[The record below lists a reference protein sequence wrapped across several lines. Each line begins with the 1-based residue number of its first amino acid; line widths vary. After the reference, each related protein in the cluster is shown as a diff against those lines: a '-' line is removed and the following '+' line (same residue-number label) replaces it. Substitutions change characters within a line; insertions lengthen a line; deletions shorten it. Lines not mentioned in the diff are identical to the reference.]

1 MKTVWLKRGD
11 RYESVR
17 LLREYPEIG
26 AVKVLRV
33 GSPEPWTFKASEIVT
48 EKPLT
53 RRQREWIIKRQ
64 VREERETEQR
74 EQVKEVLFDG
84 KPKSIMEIV
93 DAVNAMPRA
102 MTRMEPAE
110 TRGWLDALVRRSPRH
125 SRNSSTRCVS
135 VRDGG
140 SFGSVVDTGCLVMVS
155 KIQGLRSDG
164 WEERLGASTGERQ
177 PFAL

>member
-1 MKTVWLKRGD
+1 MKTVWIKRGE

-53 RRQREWIIKRQ
+53 RLQRDWVIKRH
-64 VREERETEQR
+64 VREERETEQK
-74 EQVKEVLFDG
+74 EQVKDVLFDG

-102 MTRMEPAE
+102 MTRMEPARAWKIIRGFVQKNTHTAE
-110 TRGWLDALVRRSPRH
+110 LQVTTR
-125 SRNSSTRCVS
+125 SR
-135 VRDGG
+135 
-140 SFGSVVDTGCLVMVS
+140 
-155 KIQGLRSDG
+155 KHWIIQRI
-164 WEERLGASTGERQ
+164 A
-177 PFAL
+177 PKPI

>member
-17 LLREYPEIG
+17 LLREYPVVE

-33 GSPEPWTFKASEIVT
+33 VSPEPWTFKASEIVT

-53 RRQREWIIKRQ
+53 KRQREGIIKRQ
-64 VREERETEQR
+64 VREERETAQR
-74 EQVKEVLFDG
+74 EQVKDVLFDG

-102 MTRMEPAE
+102 MTRMEPDRAWKIFSDCVKNNTHTAE
-110 TRGWLDALVRRSPRH
+110 LQVTTRSRHHWIVQRISPKP
-125 SRNSSTRCVS
+125 
-135 VRDGG
+135 
-140 SFGSVVDTGCLVMVS
+140 L
-155 KIQGLRSDG
+155 
-164 WEERLGASTGERQ
+164 
-177 PFAL
+177 

>member
-33 GSPEPWTFKASEIVT
+33 GSPGPWIFKASEIVT

-53 RRQREWIIKRQ
+53 QRQRERIINRQ
-64 VREERETEQR
+64 VREDRETEQK
-74 EQVKEVLFDG
+74 EQVKDVLFDG

-102 MTRMEPAE
+102 MTRMEPARAWKIVSGFVKNNTHTAE
-110 TRGWLDALVRRSPRH
+110 LQVTTRSRH
-125 SRNSSTRCVS
+125 HWIVQRIAPKP
-135 VRDGG
+135 
-140 SFGSVVDTGCLVMVS
+140 L
-155 KIQGLRSDG
+155 
-164 WEERLGASTGERQ
+164 
-177 PFAL
+177 

>member
-33 GSPEPWTFKASEIVT
+33 GSLEPWTFRASEIFT

-53 RRQREWIIKRQ
+53 KLQREWMIKRK
-64 VREERETEQR
+64 VREDRISEQ
-74 EQVKEVLFDG
+74 KELIKDVLFDG

-102 MTRMEPAE
+102 MTRMEPARAWKIV
-110 TRGWLDALVRRSPRH
+110 RGFVKQNTHTAERKVTNQNRKHWIVQRSAP
-125 SRNSSTRCVS
+125 
-135 VRDGG
+135 
-140 SFGSVVDTGCLVMVS
+140 
-155 KIQGLRSDG
+155 
-164 WEERLGASTGERQ
+164 Q
-177 PFAL
+177 PL

>member
-1 MKTVWLKRGD
+1 MKTVWIKRGE

-53 RRQREWIIKRQ
+53 RLQRDWVIKRH
-64 VREERETEQR
+64 VREERETEQK
-74 EQVKEVLFDG
+74 EQVKDVLFDG

-102 MTRMEPAE
+102 MTRMEPARAWKIVSGFVKNNTHTAE
-110 TRGWLDALVRRSPRH
+110 LQVTTRSRH
-125 SRNSSTRCVS
+125 HWIVQRIAPKP
-135 VRDGG
+135 
-140 SFGSVVDTGCLVMVS
+140 L
-155 KIQGLRSDG
+155 
-164 WEERLGASTGERQ
+164 
-177 PFAL
+177 

>member
-11 RYESVR
+11 RYEPVR
-17 LLREYPEIG
+17 LLREYTEIG

-53 RRQREWIIKRQ
+53 KRQREWIIKRQ
-64 VREERETEQR
+64 VREERATEQR
-74 EQVKEVLFDG
+74 EQVKDVLFDG

-102 MTRMEPAE
+102 MIRMEPARAWKIVSDFVKNNTHTAE
-110 TRGWLDALVRRSPRH
+110 LQVTTR
-125 SRNSSTRCVS
+125 SRKHWIVQRIVAKLEAEA
-135 VRDGG
+135 G
-140 SFGSVVDTGCLVMVS
+140 
-155 KIQGLRSDG
+155 Q
-164 WEERLGASTGERQ
+164 
-177 PFAL
+177 

>member
-1 MKTVWLKRGD
+1 MKTVWLKRGG

-26 AVKVLRV
+26 AVKVRRK

-53 RRQREWIIKRQ
+53 KRQREWIINRHF
-64 VREERETEQR
+64 REERETEQK
-74 EQVKEVLFDG
+74 EQVKDVLFDG

-102 MTRMEPAE
+102 MTRMEPARAWKIVSDFVKNNTHTAE
-110 TRGWLDALVRRSPRH
+110 LQVTTRSRH
-125 SRNSSTRCVS
+125 HWIVQRITQNPEASH
-135 VRDGG
+135 G
-140 SFGSVVDTGCLVMVS
+140 S
-155 KIQGLRSDG
+155 
-164 WEERLGASTGERQ
+164 
-177 PFAL
+177 

>member
-1 MKTVWLKRGD
+1 MKTVWIKRGK

-53 RRQREWIIKRQ
+53 RLQRDWVIKRH
-64 VREERETEQR
+64 VREERETEQK
-74 EQVKEVLFDG
+74 EQVKDVLFDG

-102 MTRMEPAE
+102 MTRMEPARAWKIVSGFVKNNTHTAE
-110 TRGWLDALVRRSPRH
+110 LQVTTRSRHHWIVQRISPKP
-125 SRNSSTRCVS
+125 
-135 VRDGG
+135 
-140 SFGSVVDTGCLVMVS
+140 L
-155 KIQGLRSDG
+155 
-164 WEERLGASTGERQ
+164 
-177 PFAL
+177 

>member
-17 LLREYPEIG
+17 LLREYPEVE

-53 RRQREWIIKRQ
+53 KRQREGIIKRQ
-64 VREERETEQR
+64 VREERETAQR
-74 EQVKEVLFDG
+74 EQVKDVLFDG

-102 MTRMEPAE
+102 MTRMEPARAWKIVSGFVKNNTHTAE
-110 TRGWLDALVRRSPRH
+110 LQVTTRSRHHWIVQRISPKP
-125 SRNSSTRCVS
+125 
-135 VRDGG
+135 
-140 SFGSVVDTGCLVMVS
+140 L
-155 KIQGLRSDG
+155 
-164 WEERLGASTGERQ
+164 
-177 PFAL
+177 

>member
-17 LLREYPEIG
+17 LLREYPEVG

-53 RRQREWIIKRQ
+53 KRQREGIIKRQ
-64 VREERETEQR
+64 VREERETAQR
-74 EQVKEVLFDG
+74 EQVKDVLFDG

-102 MTRMEPAE
+102 MTRMEPARAWKIVSGFVKNNTHTAE
-110 TRGWLDALVRRSPRH
+110 LQVTTRSRHHWIVQRISPKP
-125 SRNSSTRCVS
+125 
-135 VRDGG
+135 
-140 SFGSVVDTGCLVMVS
+140 L
-155 KIQGLRSDG
+155 
-164 WEERLGASTGERQ
+164 
-177 PFAL
+177 

>member
-1 MKTVWLKRGD
+1 MKTVWLKRGE

-53 RRQREWIIKRQ
+53 KRQHERIIKRL

-102 MTRMEPAE
+102 MTRMEPARAWKIVSGFVKNNTHTAE
-110 TRGWLDALVRRSPRH
+110 LQVTTRSRHHWIVQRISPKP
-125 SRNSSTRCVS
+125 
-135 VRDGG
+135 
-140 SFGSVVDTGCLVMVS
+140 L
-155 KIQGLRSDG
+155 
-164 WEERLGASTGERQ
+164 
-177 PFAL
+177 